1 MECADDAI
9 KALFAA
15 DGAGLKGK
23 VSKKKALAQLL
34 CDMIGAPM
42 LSPDEAESAGA
53 RVTTRLVNMGKEEA
67 AAAKAEARAARGS
80 DDAAVAAVLERVVG
94 MLERRGAVYSGF
106 LPEMSTPPPPPPAP
120 PSSPHPATRLA
131 APLPSRVSPRSG
143 TAKGGHKQHHRY
155 QRHRAGAGKLCGP
168 CSGPLARRPGT
179 WRPHT
184 APRPRLAGQN
194 RRHRVGT
201 LDGAPGL
208 GEGGLGGAGWLGCP
222 PPAVRQASGVGETIS
237 GRRGGGSDARSG
249 CWPED
254 VAGSAILGAP
264 GASSRAERRQ
274 LVAGAAG
281 RSGRHRVL
289 VGVGCLGV

>member
-1 MECADDAI
+1 MA
-9 KALFAA
+9 
-15 DGAGLKGK
+15 
-23 VSKKKALAQLL
+23 
-34 CDMIGAPM
+34 
-42 LSPDEAESAGA
+42 
-53 RVTTRLVNMGKEEA
+53 
-67 AAAKAEARAARGS
+67 
-80 DDAAVAAVLERVVG
+80 RVVG
-94 MLERRGAVYSGF
+94 NSLAGLGPSRAAASCAMRVPSAARPCPCPSHSDSAAGPVWRHGTTAQSSTTDHPDPVGAGAGQPDVSAPLPPSRGAS
-106 LPEMSTPPPPPPAP
+106 P

-131 APLPSRVSPRSG
+131 APSPSRVSPRSG

-155 QRHRAGAGKLCGP
+155 QRHRAGAGELCGP

-201 LDGAPGL
+201 LYGAPGL
-208 GEGGLGGAGWLGCP
+208 AEGGLGGAGWLGCP
-222 PPAVRQASGVGETIS
+222 PRAVCQASGVGETIS

-264 GASSRAERRQ
+264 VASSRAERRQ

>member
-34 CDMIGAPM
+34 CDMIARRCCRRTRPS
-42 LSPDEAESAGA
+42 LRARASPHGSSTWA
-53 RVTTRLVNMGKEEA
+53 RRRRRPRRRRRGRRA
-67 AAAKAEARAARGS
+67 AATTLRWRRYW
-80 DDAAVAAVLERVVG
+80 RVVG

-201 LDGAPGL
+201 LYGAPGL
-208 GEGGLGGAGWLGCP
+208 AEGRSGGAGWPGRP
-222 PPAVRQASGVGETIS
+222 PRAVAHASGAG
-237 GRRGGGSDARSG
+237 GR
-249 CWPED
+249 
-254 VAGSAILGAP
+254 
-264 GASSRAERRQ
+264 
-274 LVAGAAG
+274 AG
-281 RSGRHRVL
+281 RHGVL
-289 VGVGCLGV
+289 GGVGCLGV

>member
-1 MECADDAI
+1 MR
-9 KALFAA
+9 
-15 DGAGLKGK
+15 
-23 VSKKKALAQLL
+23 
-34 CDMIGAPM
+34 AP
-42 LSPDEAESAGA
+42 LPPS
-53 RVTTRLVNMGKEEA
+53 
-67 AAAKAEARAARGS
+67 
-80 DDAAVAAVLERVVG
+80 
-94 MLERRGAVYSGF
+94 RGAS
-106 LPEMSTPPPPPPAP
+106 P
-120 PSSPHPATRLA
+120 PSSPHPATRFA
-131 APLPSRVSPRSG
+131 ALSPSRVSPRSG
-143 TAKGGHKQHHRY
+143 TSKGGHKQHHRY
-155 QRHRAGAGKLCGP
+155 QRHRAGAGALCGP

-208 GEGGLGGAGWLGCP
+208 AEGGLGGAGWLGCP

-274 LVAGAAG
+274 LVAGAARPQGG
-281 RSGRHRVL
+281 RADTV
-289 VGVGCLGV
+289 C